1 MYALVL
7 RKAEASR
14 LYCAL
19 AGIAILLSATVAHAQ
34 NGVDFNVKSATQRLE
49 MVVNSSRILT
59 MEKDIPRV
67 LVNNQEILRVVP
79 LSPTKVQVSALKPG
93 VTQVNLWDEDD
104 EVRSVDVIVYADAR
118 QLELVLQSEFPSAAI
133 RVRPLAS
140 SVVLTGYVDKP
151 ETVSRVV
158 RIAEDYYPKVINNI
172 SVGGVQQVELHVK
185 VMEVSR
191 TKLRAMGADFGV
203 FTGNDFVIQSV
214 SQLISASASGAGGAV
229 GTGLDTVKFGIV
241 DGGNSLFG
249 FVDALRQYDLLKI
262 LAEPTLTTVSGRPAS
277 FNEGG
282 EFPIVI
288 PQNLGTNT
296 VEFKQFG
303 TRVDFVPIVLGNGN
317 IRLEVRPEISE
328 IDNSRAITLN
338 GVNIPGLRTRWVDTA
353 VEMRAGQT
361 LALAG
366 LIQNRTESAN
376 RGLPW
381 LADLPWAGT
390 LFRRNREE
398 MNEIELLVMVRPELV
413 AALDPHQ
420 VPALGPGEATATPND
435 VDFYFR
441 GYNEVP
447 RCCADPKCPGPA
459 RHAAA
464 QAPIGPGGPPMMGP
478 QAMPPQM
485 APQGYIQQGGPMMGA
500 EGTQGVAPA
509 DGANMIMQPG
519 MSYGHGA
526 AGVPADTLTVPQG
539 QMFGPSG
546 YDSLEF

>member
-7 RKAEASR
+7 RKAGASR
-14 LYCAL
+14 IRCAL
-19 AGIAILLSATVAHAQ
+19 AGIAILFSASIATAQ
-34 NGVDFNVKSATQRLE
+34 NNVDFNVKSATQRLE

-104 EVRSVDVIVYADAR
+104 EVRSVDVIVFADSR

-140 SVVLTGYVDKP
+140 SVVLTGYVDRP

-191 TKLRAMGADFGV
+191 TKLRSLGVDGAWSGGGDFA
-203 FTGNDFVIQSV
+203 FTSV
-214 SQLISASASGAGGAV
+214 SQLLAGASVPLSGIA
-229 GTGLDTVKFGIV
+229 GTGLDTIRFGIT
-241 DGGNSLFG
+241 DGGNELFG
-249 FVDALRQYDLLKI
+249 LIDALRQYDLLKI
-262 LAEPTLTTVSGRPAS
+262 LAEPTLTTVSGRPAT
-277 FNEGG
+277 FNQGG

-317 IRLEVRPEISE
+317 IRLEVRPEVSE
-328 IDNSRAITLN
+328 VDNTQAVTLN

-376 RGLPW
+376 RGVPW

-398 MNEIELLVMVRPELV
+398 INEIELLIMVRPELV

-420 VPALGPGEATATPND
+420 VPPYGPGETTASPND
-435 VDFYFR
+435 VDFYLK
-441 GYNEVP
+441 GYTEVP

-459 RHAAA
+459 RHAAGA
-464 QAPIGPGGPPMMGP
+464 QGGGVVPTQMIGPMQGPPQG
-478 QAMPPQM
+478 M
-485 APQGYIQQGGPMMGA
+485 APQGYIQGDMGPEMQGGSGTRDMM
-500 EGTQGVAPA
+500 
-509 DGANMIMQPG
+509 MQPG
-519 MSYGHGA
+519 MSYGHEA

-539 QMFGPSG
+539 EVFGPSG